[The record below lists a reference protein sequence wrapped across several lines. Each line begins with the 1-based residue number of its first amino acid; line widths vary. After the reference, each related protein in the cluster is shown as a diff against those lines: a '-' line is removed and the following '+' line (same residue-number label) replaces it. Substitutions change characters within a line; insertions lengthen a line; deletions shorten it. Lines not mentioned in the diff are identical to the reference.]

1 MERAVPE
8 LPTPSSSCAPVR
20 EAVSARLDG
29 ESGHLDPAALEAH
42 LDGCAACQRFE
53 AALPRINR
61 RVTVGA
67 ADAVPDLTAPIL
79 VALAEDRAAV
89 GDRRIHDLRVVVG
102 LAGVVQLILA
112 VPVLLVLTGPLLHV
126 GWDLGAFE
134 LALGAGLLL
143 AALQP
148 RRAAGVLP
156 VAAVAAA
163 VATVGGVVDVIG
175 GQATVLTEMTHVTEL
190 VGVVALW
197 ALTRRLPETP
207 VLTPAGAV

>member
-1 MERAVPE
+1 MSE
-8 LPTPSSSCAPVR
+8 LPAPSPACLPVR
-20 EAVSARLDG
+20 EAVSAHLDG
-29 ESGHLDPAALEAH
+29 EPGHLDAGTVEAH

-89 GDRRIHDLRVVVG
+89 GGRRLLDLRVVVG
-102 LAGVVQLILA
+102 LAGVVQLALA
-112 VPVLLVLTGPLLHV
+112 VSLLVGATGPLLHV
-126 GWDLGAFE
+126 GRDLGAFQ

-156 VAAVAAA
+156 VAAVAAV
-163 VATVGGVVDVIG
+163 VATVGGVIDLAA
-175 GQATVLTEMTHVTEL
+175 GQATLLAELTHLTEV
-190 VGVVALW
+190 VGVLALW
-197 ALTRRLPETP
+197 ALTRRLPENP

>member
-1 MERAVPE
+1 VSE
-8 LPTPSSSCAPVR
+8 LPAPSPACLPVR

-29 ESGHLDPAALEAH
+29 ELAHLEADEVEAH
-42 LDGCAACQRFE
+42 LDGCAACQRYE

-79 VALAEDRAAV
+79 VALAEDRASV

-102 LAGVVQLILA
+102 LAGVVQLVLA
-112 VPVLLVLTGPLLHV
+112 VPVLLGLTGPLLHV

-156 VAAVAAA
+156 VAAVAAV
-163 VATVGGVVDVIG
+163 VATVGGVVDLVG
-175 GQATVLTEMTHVTEL
+175 GQATVLAELTHLTEVI
-190 VGVVALW
+190 GVLALW
-197 ALTRRLPETP
+197 ALTRRLPDTP
-207 VLTPAGAV
+207 VLAPAGAV

>member
-1 MERAVPE
+1 VSE
-8 LPTPSSSCAPVR
+8 LPAPSPTCLPVR

-29 ESGHLDPAALEAH
+29 ELAQIEAEQVEAH
-42 LDGCAACQRFE
+42 LDGCAACQRYE
-53 AALPRINR
+53 TALPRINR

-79 VALAEDRAAV
+79 VALAADRASV

-102 LAGVVQLILA
+102 FAGVVQLVLA
-112 VPVLLVLTGPLLHV
+112 VPVLLGLTGPLLHV

-156 VAAVAAA
+156 IAAVAALI
-163 VATVGGVVDVIG
+163 ATVGGIVDVIG
-175 GQATVLTEMTHVTEL
+175 GQATVLAEMTHVTEL
-190 VGVVALW
+190 VGVAALW
-197 ALTRRLPETP
+197 ALTRRLPDTP

>member
-1 MERAVPE
+1 VSE
-8 LPTPSSSCAPVR
+8 LSTPSPACLPVR

-29 ESGHLDPAALEAH
+29 ELAQLEAEQVEAH
-42 LDGCAACQRFE
+42 LDGCAACQRYE

-79 VALAEDRAAV
+79 VALAADRASV

-102 LAGVVQLILA
+102 LAGVVQLVLA
-112 VPVLLVLTGPLLHV
+112 VPVLLGLTGPLLHV

-156 VAAVAAA
+156 VAAVAALI
-163 VATVGGVVDVIG
+163 ATVGGVVDVIG
-175 GQATVLTEMTHVTEL
+175 GQATLLTEMTHLTEL
-190 VGVVALW
+190 VGVAALW